1 MRKEFRPDK
10 EERNGVW
17 ITRIP
22 VRQNETPQQRGKL
35 MKLLALLKEDLKE
48 KEEPES
54 LFSILSRDD
63 E

>member
-10 EERNGVW
+10 EEKNGVW

-22 VRQNETPQQRGKL
+22 VRQNETPQQRAKL

-48 KEEPES
+48 K
-54 LFSILSRDD
+54 DK
-63 E
+63 